1 MSIVAAMAMRLH
13 VCRRMINY
21 SFLTIAGSICVTDSS
36 LRLLLGLLFWLFW
49 LTRLLALFVGLL
61 ASVVAFVAT

>member
-1 MSIVAAMAMRLH
+1 
-13 VCRRMINY
+13 MINY
-21 SFLTIAGSICVTDSS
+21 SFLTISGSICVTDSS
-36 LRLLLGLLFWLFW
+36 LRLLLWLLFWLFWLFW

>member
-1 MSIVAAMAMRLH
+1 
-13 VCRRMINY
+13 MINY